1 MTRTCCWKP
10 CAWARASPWSVAAW
24 SPALAEGRL
33 VQLGDIRVPY
43 PYPYWLVWPQREPP
57 SDRHQAFADWLR
69 EEARRYQA
77 EQPPLS
83 E

>member
-1 MTRTCCWKP
+1 M
-10 CAWARASPWSVAAW
+10 
-24 SPALAEGRL
+24 
-33 VQLGDIRVPY
+33 PY
-43 PYPYWLVWPQREPP
+43 PYPYWLVWPQREAP
-57 SDRHQAFADWLR
+57 SERHQAFADWLR

>member
-1 MTRTCCWKP
+1 
-10 CAWARASPWSVAAW
+10 
-24 SPALAEGRL
+24 
-33 VQLGDIRVPY
+33 
-43 PYPYWLVWPQREPP
+43 
-57 SDRHQAFADWLR
+57 AFADWLR

>member
-1 MTRTCCWKP
+1 
-10 CAWARASPWSVAAW
+10 
-24 SPALAEGRL
+24 
-33 VQLGDIRVPY
+33 
-43 PYPYWLVWPQREPP
+43 
-57 SDRHQAFADWLR
+57 HQAFADWLR